1 MAVGYAID
9 RAVYWRA
16 ALQRRGAIP
25 DVQREA
31 QGLAVE
37 ALRKDDGVWN
47 ALREVFLKERG
58 GAYALGDRSLGVALD
73 CDYARALCANEKSD
87 NRKRRGVWCVR
98 Y

>member
-1 MAVGYAID
+1 MTVGYAID

-16 ALQRRGAIP
+16 ALQRCGAIP

-31 QGLAVE
+31 QRLAVE
-37 ALRKDDGVWN
+37 ALRQDDGVRN

-58 GAYALGDRSLGVALD
+58 GAYALGYRSLRVALD
-73 CDYARALCANEKSD
+73 RDYARALCVNEKSED
-87 NRKRRGVWCVR
+87 GSRRGVWCVR